1 LSNNQHADG
10 SQPEVVNRAK
20 ADLDIGAVRAFVA
33 VTEERYFSEAAIR
46 LGISQQAVS
55 KRIAM
60 LEEGLGVALFTR
72 TSRGVQLTVDGQAF
86 LPHART
92 LLRVEARAVASVRT
106 ERRTLRVDVLSRR
119 IGPAALLR
127 NFHRAHPDVELD
139 VVTSV
144 YTSVDEAVDAVRSG
158 AIDASF
164 RAVTAPEQQ
173 LRDVVTAARVLDDPH
188 QLLTGPAHP
197 LAAARAVTP
206 ADLVGHRIWIPGIV
220 PGTEWAAYYDDLAA
234 AFGLT
239 IERVGPNFGTD
250 HLLDVLAESP
260 TLATL
265 TGEQVRLLWPDDY
278 DLRRIPVREP
288 TPVYPHSLIWHRD
301 NPHPGLA
308 KFLHY
313 VRSARRQHHDA
324 ETWVPKWAMPH
335 AWPKLAGD
343 QPQQLLT
350 G

>member
-1 LSNNQHADG
+1 MSNSQHTEE
-10 SQPEVVNRAK
+10 SQPTVVDEAA
-20 ADLDIGAVRAFVA
+20 ADLDVGAVRAFVA
-33 VTEERYFSEAAIR
+33 VTEERYFSEAAAR

-60 LEEGLGVALFTR
+60 LEKDLGVALFTR
-72 TSRGVQLTVDGQAF
+72 TSRGAQLTVDGQAF
-86 LPHART
+86 LPHARK
-92 LLRVEARAVASVRT
+92 LLRVEARAVAAVRPG
-106 ERRTLRVDVLSRR
+106 RRALRVDVLNHR

-127 NFHRAHPDVELD
+127 NFHRAHPDIELD
-139 VVTSV
+139 VVTL
-144 YTSVDEAVDAVRSG
+144 VDTDVDAAIAAIRSG

-173 LRDVVTAARVLDDPH
+173 LRDGVTAARVLDDPH
-188 QLLTGPAHP
+188 ELLTGPTHQ

-220 PGTEWAAYYDDLAA
+220 PGTEWAAYYDELAA

-250 HLLDVLAESP
+250 HLLDVLADSS
-260 TLATL
+260 TLASL
-265 TGEQVRLLWPDDY
+265 SGEQVRLLWPADY

-308 KFLHY
+308 AL
-313 VRSARRQHHDA
+313 RSCIRAMQRPYHGA
-324 ETWVPKWAMPH
+324 KTWAPKWAMPH
-335 AWPKLAGD
+335 ASP
-343 QPQQLLT
+343 
-350 G
+350 

>member
-1 LSNNQHADG
+1 MDKGA
-10 SQPEVVNRAK
+10 
-20 ADLDIGAVRAFVA
+20 ADLDVGAVRAFVA
-33 VTEERYFSEAAIR
+33 VAEERFFSESAAR

-55 KRIAM
+55 KRIAV
-60 LEEGLGVALFTR
+60 LEKDLGVALFTR
-72 TSRGVQLTVDGQAF
+72 TSRGAQLTVDGQAF

-92 LLRVEARAVASVRT
+92 LLRVEARAVASVRP
-106 ERRTLRVDVLSRR
+106 ERRTLRIDVLNRR
-119 IGPAALLR
+119 VGPAALLH
-127 NFHRAHPDVELD
+127 NFHRAYPDIDLD
-139 VVTSV
+139 VVTL
-144 YTSVDEAVDAVRSG
+144 VDIGVDQAVDAIESG

-164 RAVTAPEQQ
+164 RAVTVPEQQ
-173 LRDVVTAARVLDDPH
+173 LREGVMAARVLDDPH

-239 IERVGPNFGTD
+239 IERIGPNFGTD
-250 HLLDVLAESP
+250 HLLDVLADSP

-265 TGEQVRLLWPDDY
+265 TGEQVRLLWPADY

-308 KFLHY
+308 TLRNYIRFAQRPH
-313 VRSARRQHHDA
+313 RDA
-324 ETWVPKWAMPH
+324 ETWVPKWAMPR
-335 AWPKLAGD
+335 AWS
-343 QPQQLLT
+343 
-350 G
+350 